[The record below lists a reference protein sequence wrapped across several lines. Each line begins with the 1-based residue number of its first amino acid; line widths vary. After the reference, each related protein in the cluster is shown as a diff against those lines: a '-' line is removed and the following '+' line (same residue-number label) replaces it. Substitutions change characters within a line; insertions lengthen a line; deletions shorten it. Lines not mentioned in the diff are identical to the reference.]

1 MIRSIIIEDE
11 LDTQAK
17 IAQLLNR
24 HYIDVALITIIQ
36 NPTEAV
42 DFLNINKVDLI
53 FLNPTFLNGTAI
65 DMLKKVVNRNFK
77 VICLSKDEEFAVKA
91 INSGVSYYLMKPIL
105 KEEFVKAVNLV
116 SEKIRNAR
124 KNNQLLI
131 PSLGFDVP
139 IPLVDICY
147 LESDGSYTIIYT
159 YKEKILSS
167 KNLGYFE
174 KKLPHSDF
182 KRVHHSFIVNRNK
195 IDRIE
200 KGRSGTITMKNN
212 KKVPV
217 SQRKMKTFLSDYD
230 L

>member
-1 MIRSIIIEDE
+1 MDSQ
-11 LDTQAK
+11 TK
-17 IAQLLNR
+17 ITRLLNR
-24 HYIDVALITIIQ
+24 LFIDVALLSII
-36 NPTEAV
+36 NDPLEANYY
-42 DFLNINKVDLI
+42 LNNNKVDLV
-53 FLNPTFLNGTAI
+53 FLNPNLGNGKGI
-65 DMLKKVVNRNFK
+65 DLLKNVSNRNFK
-77 VICLSKDEEFAVKA
+77 VICLSKDERYALKA
-91 INSGVSYYLMKPIL
+91 MNSGVSYYLLKPIK
-105 KEEFVKAVNLV
+105 KEEFVISVNLV

-124 KNNQLLI
+124 KNNKLLI

-139 IPLVDICY
+139 IPLTDICF
-147 LESDGSYTIIYT
+147 LESDGSYTVIYT
-159 YKEKILSS
+159 HDEKILSS

-217 SQRKMKTFLSDYD
+217 SQRKMKSFLEDY
-230 L
+230 LV